1 MKTFKPVTSLMH
13 SVYIAENDLRQ
24 SFKSVRHVVWS
35 LLFPIFMMFTFS
47 FRYGATGGLDIN
59 FVSFLIPGIV
69 GMTAMFGSINE
80 TMSIVWDKSLGVFD
94 RILAAPVSSTSIIVG
109 KTMAGAVMGVISA
122 LVLLIIGSTLFHVP
136 FANISAILLIILLA
150 SFSFTGIGTIISG
163 LASEPREAMMLSN
176 LLRFPMMFLGGV
188 FFSVEAMPMP
198 LPYVARALPLTYAT
212 EALRAVMSGNMDI
225 TILLFDVVVL
235 LAYTVGTIVIGSK
248 ILMRLMTR

>member
-1 MKTFKPVTSLMH
+1 MKPLASLMH
-13 SVYIAENDLRQ
+13 AIWIAENDLRQ

-47 FRYGATGGLDIN
+47 FRYGVTEPDVRFIT
-59 FVSFLIPGIV
+59 FLIPGIV

-109 KTMAGAVMGVISA
+109 KTMSGAVMGVISA
-122 LVLLIIGSTLFHVP
+122 LVLLIIGSMIFGVS
-136 FANISAILLIILLA
+136 FVNISFVLLIILLA

-188 FFSVEAMPMP
+188 FFPVEAMPMP

-212 EALRAVMSGNMDI
+212 EALRAIEIGNISIVFVDAI
-225 TILLFDVVVL
+225 VL
-235 LAYTVGTIVIGSK
+235 LVYTIGTMLLGSQ
-248 ILMRLMTR
+248 ILMRIMTR

>member
-1 MKTFKPVTSLMH
+1 MKQLSFLMH
-13 SVYIAENDLRQ
+13 PVWIAENDLRQ

-47 FRYGATGGLDIN
+47 FRYGTTGPDAQFIN
-59 FVSFLIPGIV
+59 FLIPGIV

-94 RILAAPVSSTSIIVG
+94 RILAAPVSSTSIIIG
-109 KTMAGAVMGVISA
+109 KTISGAVMGFISA
-122 LVLLIIGSTLFHVP
+122 AVLLVIGSVLFGFV
-136 FANISAILLIILLA
+136 FSNVAVVLLVVLLA

-188 FFSVEAMPMP
+188 FFQVEAMPMP
-198 LPYVARALPLTYAT
+198 LPYVARIMPLTYAT
-212 EALRAVMSGNMDI
+212 EALRAVQAGNMPLALIDG
-225 TILLFDVVVL
+225 TVL
-235 LAYTVGTIVIGSK
+235 LAYTVGTILVGSK
-248 ILMRLMTR
+248 ILMRIMTR

>member
-1 MKTFKPVTSLMH
+1 MKTFKPLTPLMH

-47 FRYGATGGLDIN
+47 FRYGAVGPDVQFIN
-59 FVSFLIPGIV
+59 FLIPGIV

-80 TMSIVWDKSLGVFD
+80 TMSIVWDKTLGVFD

-109 KTMAGAVMGVISA
+109 KTVAGAVMGVTSA
-122 LVLLIIGSTLFHVP
+122 LVLLIIGDLFFSVS
-136 FANISAILLIILLA
+136 FANIGLVLLIIVLA

-163 LASEPREAMMLSN
+163 MASEPREAMMLSN

-188 FFSVEAMPMP
+188 FFPIEAMPMP
-198 LPYVARALPLTYAT
+198 LPYLARALPLTYAT
-212 EALRAVMSGNMDI
+212 EGLRAVMSGNM
-225 TILLFDVVVL
+225 VVVL
-235 LAYTVGTIVIGSK
+235 LDAIALVAYTVGTILVGSTTLMK
-248 ILMRLMTR
+248 IMTR

>member
-1 MKTFKPVTSLMH
+1 
-13 SVYIAENDLRQ
+13 
-24 SFKSVRHVVWS
+24 
-35 LLFPIFMMFTFS
+35 MMFTFS
-47 FRYGATGGLDIN
+47 FRYGVTEPDVRFIT
-59 FVSFLIPGIV
+59 FLIPGIV

-109 KTMAGAVMGVISA
+109 KTMSGAVMGVISA
-122 LVLLIIGSTLFHVP
+122 LVLLIIGSMIFGVS
-136 FANISAILLIILLA
+136 FVNISFVLLIILLA

-188 FFSVEAMPMP
+188 FFPVEAMPMP

-212 EALRAVMSGNMDI
+212 EALRAIEIGNISIVFVDAI
-225 TILLFDVVVL
+225 VL
-235 LAYTVGTIVIGSK
+235 LVYTIGTMLLGSQ
-248 ILMRLMTR
+248 ILMRIMTR

>member
-1 MKTFKPVTSLMH
+1 MKPLTSLMH
-13 SVYIAENDLRQ
+13 SVWIAENDLRQ

-35 LLFPIFMMFTFS
+35 LLFPIFMMLTFS
-47 FRYGATGGLDIN
+47 FRYGATGPDKDFIN
-59 FVSFLIPGIV
+59 FLIPGIV

-122 LVLLIIGSTLFHVP
+122 LVLLIIGAALFGVS
-136 FANISAILLIILLA
+136 FTNISVVLLIILLA

-188 FFSVEAMPMP
+188 FFPIEAMPTP

-212 EALRAVMSGNMDI
+212 EALRIIQTANSSMV
-225 TILLFDVVVL
+225 LLDAMVL
-235 LAYTVGTIVIGSK
+235 LAYTVATILFGSQ
-248 ILMRLMTR
+248 ILMRIMTR

>member
-1 MKTFKPVTSLMH
+1 MH
-13 SVYIAENDLRQ
+13 SVWIAENDLRQ
-24 SFKSVRHVVWS
+24 SFKSVRHIVWS

-47 FRYGATGGLDIN
+47 FRYGATGPDIP
-59 FVSFLIPGIV
+59 FVQTFLIPGIV
-69 GMTAMFGSINE
+69 GMTAMFGSTNE

-122 LVLLIIGSTLFHVP
+122 FVLLIIGSALFGVS
-136 FANISAILLIILLA
+136 FANIFAVILIILLA

-188 FFSVEAMPMP
+188 FFLPDTMPAP
-198 LPYVARALPLTYAT
+198 LPYVSRALPLTYAT
-212 EALRAVMSGNMDI
+212 EALRATGNPSVVF
-225 TILLFDVVVL
+225 FDAIVL
-235 LAYTVGTIVIGSK
+235 LVYTVGTMLFGSQ
-248 ILMRLMTR
+248 ILMRIMTR

>member
-47 FRYGATGGLDIN
+47 FRYGATGGLDID
-59 FVSFLIPGIV
+59 FVNFLIPGIV

-122 LVLLIIGSTLFHVP
+122 LVLLIIGSSLFHVS
-136 FANISAILLIILLA
+136 FANIGAVLLIIILA

-188 FFSVEAMPMP
+188 FFSVGAMPMP

-212 EALRAVMSGNMDI
+212 EALRAAMAENMDVV
-225 TILLFDVVVL
+225 LFDSVVL

-248 ILMRLMTR
+248 ILMKLMTR

>member
-1 MKTFKPVTSLMH
+1 MKPLTSLMH
-13 SVYIAENDLRQ
+13 AFWIAENDLRQ

-47 FRYGATGGLDIN
+47 FRYG
-59 FVSFLIPGIV
+59 VSGPDSDYIKKILIPGIV

-80 TMSIVWDKSLGVFD
+80 TMSIVWDKSMGVFD

-122 LVLLIIGSTLFHVP
+122 LVLLIIGDIVFGVS
-136 FANISAILLIILLA
+136 FANISAVLLIILLA

-188 FFSVEAMPMP
+188 FFPVEAMPIP
-198 LPYVARALPLTYAT
+198 LPYVVRALPLTYAT
-212 EALRAVMSGNMDI
+212 EALRAIEVGN
-225 TILLFDVVVL
+225 TSVVFVDAMVL
-235 LAYTVGTIVIGSK
+235 LVYTIGTMLLGSK
-248 ILMRLMTR
+248 ILMRIMTR

>member
-1 MKTFKPVTSLMH
+1 MKTSKQLTPLIH
-13 SVYIAENDLRQ
+13 SIYIAENDLRQ

-47 FRYGATGGLDIN
+47 FRYGAPKLDISFLN
-59 FVSFLIPGIV
+59 FLIPGIV

-94 RILAAPVSSTSIIVG
+94 RILAAPVSSTSIIIG

-122 LVLLIIGSTLFHVP
+122 LVLLIIGSSLFGVS
-136 FANISAILLIILLA
+136 FVNIGFVLLIVVLA

-188 FFSVEAMPMP
+188 FFPVEAMPMP
-198 LPYVARALPLTYAT
+198 LPYIARVLPLTYAT
-212 EALRAVMSGNMDI
+212 EALRAAMTENV
-225 TILLFDVVVL
+225 TVVLFDAIVL
-235 LAYTVGTIVIGSK
+235 VAYTVGAIVVGSK
-248 ILMRLMTR
+248 ILMRLITR

>member
-1 MKTFKPVTSLMH
+1 MKAFKLLTPLMH
-13 SVYIAENDLRQ
+13 SIYIAENDLRQ

-35 LLFPIFMMFTFS
+35 LLFPIFMMLTFS
-47 FRYGATGGLDIN
+47 FRSGSTGSDVNL
-59 FVSFLIPGIV
+59 LIPGIV

-109 KTMAGAVMGVISA
+109 KTIAGAAMGVLSA
-122 LVLLIIGSTLFHVP
+122 LVLLVIGSLLYNVS
-136 FANISAILLIILLA
+136 FANIGFVLLIIVLA

-188 FFSVEAMPMP
+188 FFDINLMPSP
-198 LPYVARALPLTYAT
+198 LPLVARALPLTYAT
-212 EALRAVMSGNMDI
+212 EGLKAAAVSGDLNMI
-225 TILLFDVVVL
+225 LFDAVVL
-235 LAYTVGTIVIGSK
+235 VTYTVGTMIVGSK
-248 ILMRLMTR
+248 ILMKLMTR

>member
-1 MKTFKPVTSLMH
+1 MKQLTSLMH
-13 SVYIAENDLRQ
+13 SVWIAENDLRQ

-47 FRYGATGGLDIN
+47 FRYGATGPDVQFIN
-59 FVSFLIPGIV
+59 FLIPGIV

-109 KTMAGAVMGVISA
+109 KTMSGAVMGVISA
-122 LVLLIIGSTLFHVP
+122 LVLLIIGTTLFGVS
-136 FANISAILLIILLA
+136 FANISAVLLIILLA

-212 EALRAVMSGNMDI
+212 EALRAIEIGNT
-225 TILLFDVVVL
+225 TIVFVDAMVL
-235 LAYTVGTIVIGSK
+235 LVYTVGTILLGSR
-248 ILMRLMTR
+248 ILMKIMTR

>member
-1 MKTFKPVTSLMH
+1 MTRLSGFLNAVW
-13 SVYIAENDLRQ
+13 IAETDLRQ

-35 LLFPIFMMFTFS
+35 LLFPLFMMFTFS
-47 FRYGATGGLDIN
+47 FRYGASGGLDLPFLN
-59 FVSFLIPGIV
+59 FLVPGIV

-122 LVLLIIGSTLFHVP
+122 LVLLIIGSLLYSVS
-136 FANISAILLIILLA
+136 FANIGFVLLIIVLA

-188 FFSVEAMPMP
+188 FFDINTMPMP
-198 LPYVARALPLTYAT
+198 LPYVSKALPLTYAT
-212 EALRAVMSGNMDI
+212 EALRTVMSGDM
-225 TILLFDVVVL
+225 TVVLFDAIVL
-235 LAYTVGTIVIGSK
+235 VAYTAGTMIIGSK
-248 ILMRLMTR
+248 ILMKLMTR

>member
-1 MKTFKPVTSLMH
+1 MH
-13 SVYIAENDLRQ
+13 SVWIAENDLRQ

-47 FRYGATGGLDIN
+47 FRYGAAGPDVQFI
-59 FVSFLIPGIV
+59 SFLIPGIV

-122 LVLLIIGSTLFHVP
+122 GVLLIIGSILFAVS
-136 FANISAILLIILLA
+136 FANIGATLLIILLA

-188 FFSVEAMPMP
+188 FFPTEAMPMP
-198 LPYVARALPLTYAT
+198 LPYVAKAMPLTYAT
-212 EALRAVMSGNMDI
+212 EALRAIQAANTSIVLADAI
-225 TILLFDVVVL
+225 VLFIF
-235 LAYTVGTIVIGSK
+235 TVGTMLLGSQ
-248 ILMRLMTR
+248 ILMRIMTR

>member
-1 MKTFKPVTSLMH
+1 MKTFNLLTSLMH
-13 SVYIAENDLRQ
+13 SIYIAENDLRQ

-35 LLFPIFMMFTFS
+35 LLFPIFMMLTFG
-47 FRYGATGGLDIN
+47 FRESVSGLAISSL
-59 FVSFLIPGIV
+59 VPGIV

-109 KTMAGAVMGVISA
+109 KTIAGAVMGVISA
-122 LVLLIIGSTLFHVP
+122 LVLLIIGSSLFGVSFVNIG
-136 FANISAILLIILLA
+136 FALVIVVLA

-188 FFSVEAMPMP
+188 FFDVNLMPSP
-198 LPYVARALPLTYAT
+198 LPLVARALPLTYAT
-212 EALRAVMSGNMDI
+212 EGLKAAAVSGD
-225 TILLFDVVVL
+225 LGVVLFDAIVL
-235 LAYTVGTIVIGSK
+235 TAYMVGTMIVGSK
-248 ILMRLMTR
+248 ILMKLMTR

>member
-1 MKTFKPVTSLMH
+1 MKPFTPLMH
-13 SVYIAENDLRQ
+13 SVWIAENDLRQ

-47 FRYGATGGLDIN
+47 FRYGATGPDVQFIN
-59 FVSFLIPGIV
+59 FLIPGIV

-94 RILAAPVSSTSIIVG
+94 RILAAPVSSISIIIG

-122 LVLLIIGSTLFHVP
+122 VVLLIIGSTLFGVS
-136 FANISAILLIILLA
+136 FANISAVLLIILLA

-188 FFSVEAMPMP
+188 FFPIEAMPTP
-198 LPYVARALPLTYAT
+198 LPYVARAMPLTYAT
-212 EALRAVMSGNMDI
+212 EALRAIQALN
-225 TILLFDVVVL
+225 TPVVFLDAMVL
-235 LAYTVGTIVIGSK
+235 LAYTVGTILFGSQ
-248 ILMRLMTR
+248 ILMRIMTR

>member
-1 MKTFKPVTSLMH
+1 MKTSKLFVLLSH

-47 FRYGATGGLDIN
+47 FRYGAAGPD
-59 FVSFLIPGIV
+59 VSFTNFLIPGIV
-69 GMTAMFGSINE
+69 AMTAMFGSINE

-122 LVLLIIGSTLFHVP
+122 LVLLVIGSLLFGVS
-136 FANISAILLIILLA
+136 FVNIGFVFLIIVLA

-212 EALRAVMSGNMDI
+212 EALRAVNSGNTSVVLIDAI
-225 TILLFDVVVL
+225 VLFAYTIGTILV
-235 LAYTVGTIVIGSK
+235 GSK
-248 ILMRLMTR
+248 TLIRIMTR

>member
-1 MKTFKPVTSLMH
+1 MKTFNLLTSLMH
-13 SVYIAENDLRQ
+13 SIYIAENDLRQ

-35 LLFPIFMMFTFS
+35 LLFPIFMMLTFG
-47 FRYGATGGLDIN
+47 FRESVSGLAISSL
-59 FVSFLIPGIV
+59 VPGIV

-109 KTMAGAVMGVISA
+109 KTIAGAVMGVISA
-122 LVLLIIGSTLFHVP
+122 LVLLIIGSSLFGVSFVNIG
-136 FANISAILLIILLA
+136 FALVIVVLA

-188 FFSVEAMPMP
+188 FFDVNLMPSP
-198 LPYVARALPLTYAT
+198 LPLVARALPLTYAT
-212 EALRAVMSGNMDI
+212 EGLKAAAVSGD
-225 TILLFDVVVL
+225 LGVVLFDAVVL
-235 LAYTVGTIVIGSK
+235 VAYMVGTIIVGSK
-248 ILMRLMTR
+248 ILMKLMTR

>member
-1 MKTFKPVTSLMH
+1 MKLPMFLLH
-13 SVYIAENDLRQ
+13 SIYIAENDLRQ
-24 SFKSVRHVVWS
+24 SFKSVRHVIWS

-47 FRYGATGGLDIN
+47 FRYGTAGGIDVQSL
-59 FVSFLIPGIV
+59 SFLVPGIV

-122 LVLLIIGSTLFHVP
+122 FVLLLIGNLIFDVQFTNIAAVLLIV
-136 FANISAILLIILLA
+136 LLA
-150 SFSFTGIGTIISG
+150 SFSFTGLGTIISG

-188 FFSVEAMPMP
+188 FFSIDIMPMP
-198 LPYVARALPLTYAT
+198 LPYIARALPLTYAT
-212 EALRAVMSGNMDI
+212 EGLRAIQSWNPAVFAVDA
-225 TILLFDVVVL
+225 LVL
-235 LAYTVGTIVIGSK
+235 LVYTVGTMLIGSQ
-248 ILMRLMTR
+248 ILMRILTR

>member
-1 MKTFKPVTSLMH
+1 MKPLTPFIH
-13 SVYIAENDLRQ
+13 SVWIAENDLRQ

-47 FRYGATGGLDIN
+47 FRYGISGPDIQY
-59 FVSFLIPGIV
+59 VRDILIPGIV
-69 GMTAMFGSINE
+69 AMTAMFGSINE

-122 LVLLIIGSTLFHVP
+122 LVLLVIGSSLFGVTWS
-136 FANISAILLIILLA
+136 NIIAILVIILLA

-188 FFSVEAMPMP
+188 FFPIQEMPMP

-212 EALRAVMSGNMDI
+212 EALSSIQTGGSSIIFLDSI
-225 TILLFDVVVL
+225 VL
-235 LAYTVGTIVIGSK
+235 LAYTIGTILFGSQ
-248 ILMRLMTR
+248 ILMRIMTR

>member
-1 MKTFKPVTSLMH
+1 MN
-13 SVYIAENDLRQ
+13 SVWIAENDLRQ

-47 FRYGATGGLDIN
+47 FRYGAAGPDTDFIQ
-59 FVSFLIPGIV
+59 FLIPGIV
-69 GMTAMFGSINE
+69 GMTAMFGSTNE
-80 TMSIVWDKSLGVFD
+80 TMSIVWDKSMGVFD

-109 KTMAGAVMGVISA
+109 KTMAGAVMGILSA
-122 LVLLIIGSTLFHVP
+122 FVLLIIGRVLYGVAFV
-136 FANISAILLIILLA
+136 NIGLVLLIVVLA

-188 FFSVEAMPMP
+188 FFSVDDMPQP

-212 EALRAVMSGNMDI
+212 EGLRAIQTSSIPIVLVDA
-225 TILLFDVVVL
+225 TVL
-235 LAYTVGTIVIGSK
+235 LAYTIVTMLVGSK

>member
-1 MKTFKPVTSLMH
+1 MKSL
-13 SVYIAENDLRQ
+13 SGFLNAVWIAENDLRQ

-35 LLFPIFMMFTFS
+35 LLFPLFMMFTFS
-47 FRYGATGGLDIN
+47 FRYGASGGLDLPFLN
-59 FVSFLIPGIV
+59 FLVPGIV

-94 RILAAPVSSTSIIVG
+94 RILAAPVSSISIVFG
-109 KTMAGAVMGVISA
+109 KTLAGAFMGVLSA
-122 LVLLIIGSTLFHVP
+122 SVLLIVGTVLFGVS
-136 FANISAILLIILLA
+136 FANIGAVFLVILLA

-188 FFSVEAMPMP
+188 FFSIDAMPMP

-212 EALRAVMSGNMDI
+212 EALRAVQTGSASIIFIDC
-225 TILLFDVVVL
+225 LVLF
-235 LAYTVGTIVIGSK
+235 AYTVGTILLGSQ
-248 ILMRLMTR
+248 ILMRIMTR

>member
-1 MKTFKPVTSLMH
+1 MKTFKVLAPLMH
-13 SVYIAENDLRQ
+13 SIYIAENDLRQ

-47 FRYGATGGLDIN
+47 FRYGVSGPDVSFAT
-59 FVSFLIPGIV
+59 FLIPGIV

-122 LVLLIIGSTLFHVP
+122 LVLLIIGSLLFGVS
-136 FANISAILLIILLA
+136 FANIGFVLLIIVLA

-188 FFSVEAMPMP
+188 FFDINLMPSP
-198 LPYVARALPLTYAT
+198 LPVVARTLPLTYAT
-212 EALRAVMSGNMDI
+212 EALRAATSGDLALI
-225 TILLFDVVVL
+225 LFDAIVL
-235 LAYTVGTIVIGSK
+235 VAYTVGTMIVGSK
-248 ILMRLMTR
+248 ILMKLMTR

>member
-1 MKTFKPVTSLMH
+1 MKKSKPFTLLLH
-13 SVYIAENDLRQ
+13 SIYMAENDLRQ

-47 FRYGATGGLDIN
+47 FRYGTVGPD
-59 FVSFLIPGIV
+59 VSFMTFLIPGV
-69 GMTAMFGSINE
+69 VAMTAMFGSINE

-94 RILAAPVSSTSIIVG
+94 RILAAPVSSTSIIIG

-122 LVLLIIGSTLFHVP
+122 LVLLIIGSLFFGVS
-136 FANISAILLIILLA
+136 FANIGFVLIIIVLA

-188 FFSVEAMPMP
+188 FFPVEAMPMP
-198 LPYVARALPLTYAT
+198 LPYIARALPLTYAT
-212 EALRAVMSGNMDI
+212 EALRAVMSGNM
-225 TILLFDVVVL
+225 TVVLFDAIVL
-235 LAYTVGTIVIGSK
+235 AIYTVGTVVIGSK
-248 ILMRLMTR
+248 TLMTIMTR

>member
-1 MKTFKPVTSLMH
+1 MKPLTSLMH
-13 SVYIAENDLRQ
+13 AIWIAENDLRQ

-47 FRYGATGGLDIN
+47 FRYGATEPDVRFIT
-59 FVSFLIPGIV
+59 FLIPGIV
-69 GMTAMFGSINE
+69 GMTAMFGSTNE

-94 RILAAPVSSTSIIVG
+94 RILAAPVSSTSIIAG
-109 KTMAGAVMGVISA
+109 KTMSGAVMGVISA
-122 LVLLIIGSTLFHVP
+122 LVLLIIGSMIFGVS
-136 FANISAILLIILLA
+136 FVNISVVLLIILLA

-188 FFSVEAMPMP
+188 FFPVEAMPMP

-212 EALRAVMSGNMDI
+212 EALRAIEIGNISIVFIDA
-225 TILLFDVVVL
+225 TVL
-235 LAYTVGTIVIGSK
+235 LVYTIGTMLLGSQ
-248 ILMRLMTR
+248 ILMRIMTR

>member
-1 MKTFKPVTSLMH
+1 MKPLTSLMH
-13 SVYIAENDLRQ
+13 SVWIAENDLRQ
-24 SFKSVRHVVWS
+24 SFKSIRHVVWS

-47 FRYGATGGLDIN
+47 FRYGATGPDVQFIN
-59 FVSFLIPGIV
+59 FLIPGII

-109 KTMAGAVMGVISA
+109 KTMAGAVMGVVSA
-122 LVLLIIGSTLFHVP
+122 IVLLIIGSTFFGVS
-136 FANISAILLIILLA
+136 FANISAVLLIVLLA

-188 FFSVEAMPMP
+188 FFPVEAMPMP

-212 EALRAVMSGNMDI
+212 EALRAIQTGTTSTVFVDA
-225 TILLFDVVVL
+225 TVL
-235 LAYTVGTIVIGSK
+235 LAYTVGTMLLGSK
-248 ILMRLMTR
+248 ILMRIMTR